1 MIMMKTANS
10 DQREYWNSASAT
22 KWVTLEDELSATHR
36 NVTRALIDA
45 AGIAPGAHVLDIGC
59 GTGAS
64 SRAAA
69 LAAGH
74 EGHVSAVDISEE
86 LLERAGHHGA
96 PADGAR
102 IEFLL
107 ADAQVHDFPP
117 AWYDAV
123 ISQIGIMFFED
134 PVAGFANLLA
144 ATRPGGQITF
154 VCWRRG
160 ADNAWFAKAR
170 EIAVAHLGDVPDDP
184 DAPGPVAF
192 ADEEKVCRLLT
203 KGGWRQAHAE
213 RVPIDLTPP
222 GGPAETAGMTTRLG
236 PAARI
241 IRAYQPGQAQIDAIA
256 ADIARYLEQFHTREG
271 MRIPVVLNR
280 FTAQTPG

>member
-1 MIMMKTANS
+1 MTTANGA
-10 DQREYWNSASAT
+10 QRDYWNSPSAT

-36 NVTRALIDA
+36 NVTRALIEA
-45 AGIAPGAHVLDIGC
+45 AEIAPGARVLDIGC

-69 LAAGH
+69 LAAGP

-96 PADGAR
+96 HLDGAR

-107 ADAQVHDFPP
+107 ADAQAHGFQ
-117 AWYDAV
+117 AGCYDAV

-134 PVAGFANLLA
+134 PVAGLANLLA

-160 ADNAWFAKAR
+160 LDNAWFAKAR
-170 EIAVAHLGDVPDDP
+170 EIAVAHLGDVDDDP

-192 ADEEKVCRLLT
+192 ADEDKVCRLLT
-203 KGGWRQAHAE
+203 EAGWSRVQAE

-222 GGPAETAGMTTRLG
+222 GGPAETAAVTTRLG

-241 IRAYQPGQAQIDAIA
+241 IREYRPDQARIDAIA
-256 ADIARYLEQFHTREG
+256 AEIASYLEQFHTPQG
-271 MRIPVVLNR
+271 MRVPVVMNR
-280 FTAQTPG
+280 FTARAAG

>member
-1 MIMMKTANS
+1 MTKTNS
-10 DQREYWNSASAT
+10 AQRDFWNSPSAT

-36 NVTRALIDA
+36 NVTRALIEA
-45 AGIAPGAHVLDIGC
+45 AEIAPGARVLDIGC

-69 LAAGH
+69 LKAGP
-74 EGHVSAVDISEE
+74 EGHVCAVDISRE
-86 LLERAGHHGA
+86 LLDRAGQHGA
-96 PADGAR
+96 PGDGAP

-107 ADAQVHDFPP
+107 ADAQAHGFP
-117 AWYDAV
+117 ARNYDAV

-144 ATRPGGQITF
+144 ATRPGGQVAF

-160 ADNAWFAKAR
+160 EDNAWFAKAR
-170 EIAVAHLGDVPDDP
+170 EIAVAHLGDVSDDP

-192 ADEEKVCRLLT
+192 ADEVRVCNLLA
-203 KGGWRQAHAE
+203 KAGWSRIVAE
-213 RVPIDLTPP
+213 RVQIDLTPP
-222 GGPAETAGMTTRLG
+222 GSPAETAAVTTRMG

-241 IRAYQPGQAQIDAIA
+241 IREYDAGQDKIDAIA
-256 ADIARYLEQFHTREG
+256 AEIAGYLEQFDSPEG
-271 MRIPVVLNR
+271 MRVPVVMNR
-280 FTAQTPG
+280 FTARAPG